1 MMSKRGSGKL
11 KKKRF
16 STKEIKRTSFHEHLS
31 MNNGGTMSVAIN
43 VLFRAGGKYS

>member
-1 MMSKRGSGKL
+1 MSKRGSGKL

-16 STKEIKRTSFHEHLS
+16 STKEKERTTFHEHPS